1 MKSDWDV
8 CASPCARV
16 EIQEFEDASY
26 IGEDITIVDSTTY
39 SAEGGFTGKNAG
51 FFSGRESWGG
61 SPGYKVKPGM
71 IGDQLKVQLFVKM
84 LEQSDAAI
92 KASIKKMGSTG
103 VTTLSQVDVTENT
116 QWFRINAVFN
126 VEDSDEFF
134 FVAFDNYE
142 GDYLMDRFTA
152 MSLS

>member
-61 SPGYKVKPGM
+61 SPGYKVKPEM
-71 IGDQLKVQLFVKM
+71 IGNQLKVQLFVKM

-142 GDYLMDRFTA
+142 GDYLMDPFTA